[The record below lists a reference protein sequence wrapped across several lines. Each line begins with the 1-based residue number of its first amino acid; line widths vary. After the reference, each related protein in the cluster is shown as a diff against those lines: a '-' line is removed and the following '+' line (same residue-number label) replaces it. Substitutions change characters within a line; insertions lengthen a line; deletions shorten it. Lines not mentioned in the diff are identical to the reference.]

1 MMVFITAAISIF
13 FKSQND
19 DEEVWTLERAEEI
32 LLRWT
37 VLVYGLIF
45 TMWFFFNMWLRKR
58 SPKDSVLHG
67 FSLGATAGSMAGNM
81 WCTRVA
87 AVFASDC
94 ASAHKCSP
102 WGHWLP
108 WTLLSGAL
116 FFAVANIPYMTQG
129 TRKYESLFM
138 VTVFQGSNIVSN
150 SLSSLIILREM
161 DSAPCWKLIG
171 YTGCIVVMMVCLG
184 IPVSGEE
191 VLCPSNELDDLQQM
205 LSMEEGEPDSTE
217 SESEPDRMDFVRA
230 ISLDQ
235 FWPLSL
241 STENAEDS
249 LDEEGS
255 RNGEQEQREKSNDV
269 PTAELRKP
277 LHL

>member
-1 MMVFITAAISIF
+1 
-13 FKSQND
+13 
-19 DEEVWTLERAEEI
+19 
-32 LLRWT
+32 
-37 VLVYGLIF
+37 
-45 TMWFFFNMWLRKR
+45 
-58 SPKDSVLHG
+58 
-67 FSLGATAGSMAGNM
+67 
-81 WCTRVA
+81 
-87 AVFASDC
+87 
-94 ASAHKCSP
+94 
-102 WGHWLP
+102 
-108 WTLLSGAL
+108 
-116 FFAVANIPYMTQG
+116 
-129 TRKYESLFM
+129 
-138 VTVFQGSNIVSN
+138 
-150 SLSSLIILREM
+150 
-161 DSAPCWKLIG
+161 
-171 YTGCIVVMMVCLG
+171 MVCLG
-184 IPVSGEE
+184 ILVSGEE
-191 VLCPSNELDDLQQM
+191 AICPSNELDDLQQM